1 MSNSSNPA
9 RAQQAVRRRLTLFYS
24 TALTLI
30 AIVVFFFTGV
40 RTFVLEPL
48 QENHATVAL
57 LAGNEE
63 RDALIISRDA
73 QELVNASEEDAR
85 VQYVPEMRKILDA
98 WNRDHTMLSGGDFFS
113 YQDLSEASATYERAK
128 SDYQVTVD
136 LTANLIALYDR
147 PGGIGVASI
156 AGAVDALV
164 AVARSY
170 ITKIDPIV
178 GIADAA
184 NDVAQAQGV
193 LLERVLLGAILA
205 TLLAIALLVFRP
217 AIRQV
222 GLSIAELERAEGQQ
236 RELAALK
243 DQFII
248 DANHELRTP
257 IMALY
262 NNLELLSLVER
273 RERDDPAMRKD
284 LIQQALTAGDG
295 LLRLLRN
302 VLDVGALDSQAPR
315 VTPTRMRLE
324 PLVRLA
330 LETFDPREIGEG
342 ELAPGAYQARAV
354 TMNIPSDMIVWCDE
368 GRLRQVLINLISN
381 ALKYSA
387 AGSPI
392 VISAQEAMQSSTGGA
407 RGRRPSGGALQYA
420 RVSVRDQGLG
430 VPRELAPQLFQRF
443 VRLPRDIAG
452 PVRGTGVGLYLC
464 RTYVEAMGGE
474 IGVESSGVPGEGST
488 FSFTLPVPGPD
499 ALEQAPNDSHDQ
511 NQLSTSVA
519 SLQSSF

>member
-1 MSNSSNPA
+1 MSIASSPA
-9 RAQQAVRRRLTLFYS
+9 RSQQVVRRRLTVFYTTALLLIAVVVLFY
-24 TALTLI
+24 
-30 AIVVFFFTGV
+30 TGV

-48 QENHATVAL
+48 QANHATVAL

-63 RDALIISRDA
+63 LDALIVSGDA
-73 QELVNASEEDAR
+73 QKLLSLTEAEAR
-85 VQYVPEMRKILDA
+85 VQVIPEMRKILDA
-98 WNRDHTMLSGGDFFS
+98 WNRDHATLSGGGFFS
-113 YQDLSEASATYERAK
+113 YPDLSEASAAYERAQ
-128 SDYQVTVD
+128 SDFRVTSD
-136 LTANLIALYDR
+136 LTENLLALYAR
-147 PGGIGVASI
+147 PGGIGVASV
-156 AGAVDALV
+156 AGAVEAIV
-164 AVARSY
+164 SAVQSF

-178 GIADAA
+178 GIANAA

-193 LLERVLLGAILA
+193 LLERVLLGAILV

-222 GLSIAELERAEGQQ
+222 GLSIAELERAEEQQ

-273 RERDDPAMRKD
+273 RERDDPALRKD
-284 LIQQALTAGDG
+284 LIQQALTSGDG

-302 VLDVGALDSQAPR
+302 VLDVGALDSQNPR
-315 VTPTRMRLE
+315 VTPTRVRLE

-342 ELAPGAYQARAV
+342 ELAPGAYQARSV

-381 ALKYSA
+381 ALKYSE

-392 VISAQEAMQSSTGGA
+392 VISAQESTKSSTSGA
-407 RGRRPSGGALQYA
+407 RGRRPADSELRYA

-430 VPRELAPQLFQRF
+430 IPRELAPQLFQRF

-474 IGVESSGVPGEGST
+474 IGVESSGIPGQGSS
-488 FSFTLPVPGPD
+488 FNFTLPFPAPD
-499 ALEQAPNDSHDQ
+499 AAEQASNGSHDQ
-511 NQLSTSVA
+511 NEFSTTVA
-519 SLQSSF
+519 GSL